1 MSTLYE
7 LTGQY
12 LELLEMLEEDDGTE
26 EQVIRDTLEG
36 IDGELEIKADNYAKI
51 IRELSEEAKKFEAEK
66 KRLEARQT
74 TLENRVKLLKENLF
88 FAMKETGKT
97 KFKTDLF
104 YFGIQKNGGSQ
115 PIEIIPDVPIPAE
128 YCRMEPNNTKIRK
141 ALEAGE
147 DLPFALL
154 LERGEHLRIR

>member
-12 LELLEMLEEDDGTE
+12 LELLEMLENDDGTE

-74 TLENRVKLLKENLF
+74 TLENRVKLLKDNLF

-104 YFGIQKNGGSQ
+104 SFGIQKNGGVQ
-115 PIEIIPDVPIPAE
+115 PMELIPDIPIPEE
-128 YCRMEPNNTKIRK
+128 YCRMEPDNTKIRE
-141 ALEAGE
+141 ALAAGKN
-147 DLPFALL
+147 LPFAQLK
-154 LERGEHLRIR
+154 ERGEHLRIR

>member
-1 MSTLYE
+1 MSHVICIAGESGTGKTTSMRNLDPNTTLY
-7 LTGQY
+7 
-12 LELLEMLEEDDGTE
+12 
-26 EQVIRDTLEG
+26 
-36 IDGELEIKADNYAKI
+36 IDCDKKGLSWKGWI

-74 TLENRVKLLKENLF
+74 TLENRVKLLKDNLF

-104 YFGIQKNGGSQ
+104 SFGIQRNGGVQ
-115 PIEIIPDVPIPAE
+115 PIEIIPDIPVPAE
-128 YCRMEPNNTKIRK
+128 YCRMEPNITTIRK
-141 ALEAGE
+141 ALESGKN
-147 DLPFALL
+147 LPFAHL

>member
-1 MSTLYE
+1 MNTLYE

-12 LELLEMLEEDDGTE
+12 LELLEMLENDDGTE

-51 IRELSEEAKKFEAEK
+51 IRELSEEAKKFDAEK
-66 KRLEARQT
+66 RRLEARQA
-74 TLENRVKLLKENLF
+74 TLENRVKLLKNNLF

-104 YFGIQKNGGSQ
+104 SFGIQKNGGIQ
-115 PIEIIPDVPIPAE
+115 PMKLIPDIPVPAE
-128 YCRMEPNNTKIRK
+128 YCRMEPDNMKIRE
-141 ALEAGE
+141 ALEAGKN
-147 DLPFALL
+147 LPFAQLE
-154 LERGEHLRIR
+154 ERGEHLMIR

>member
-51 IRELSEEAKKFEAEK
+51 IRELSEEAKKFEVEK

-74 TLENRVKLLKENLF
+74 TLENRVKILKDSLF
-88 FAMKETGKT
+88 CAMKETGKT

-104 YFGIQKNGGSQ
+104 SFGIQRNGGVQ
-115 PIEIIPDVPIPAE
+115 PMEIIPGIPVPAE
-128 YCRMEPNNTKIRK
+128 YCRMEPDSAKIRE
-141 ALEAGE
+141 ALAAGE
-147 DLPFALL
+147 TLPFAQLK
-154 LERGEHLRIR
+154 ERGEHLRIR

>member
-1 MSTLYE
+1 MNTLYE

-12 LELLEMLEEDDGTE
+12 LELLEMLEEDDGTD

-104 YFGIQKNGGSQ
+104 SFGIQKNGGAQ

-147 DLPFALL
+147 ELPFALL

>member
-12 LELLEMLEEDDGTE
+12 LDLLEMLEEDDGTD

-51 IRELSEEAKKFEAEK
+51 IRELSEEAKKFESEK
-66 KRLEARQT
+66 KRLEARQI
-74 TLENRVKLLKENLF
+74 TLENRVKMLKDDLF
-88 FAMKETGKT
+88 RAMKETGKT

-104 YFGIQKNGGSQ
+104 SFGIQKNGGMQ
-115 PIEIIPDVPIPAE
+115 PIEIVPDATVPEE
-128 YCRMEPNNTKIRK
+128 YCRMEPDSAKIRE
-141 ALEAGE
+141 ALSFGKE
-147 DLPFALL
+147 LSFARFM
-154 LERGEHLRIR
+154 ERGEHLRIR